1 MHFKL
6 TIANKLSHRPQI
18 SRVLENIWNLEMQT
32 RLSISLYSSTSFRIQ
47 HGFLLQFDYWPLL
60 NRSSSLSEIQVNWN
74 NCQIKFTLESL
85 LILVLFLFNS
95 RSKYTGLKIKQ
106 PNFTDDFFKNCML
119 QLMILFPFFFKF
131 LNGLWFT
138 NKQFGSTGFSVG
150 LLVYL
155 GSSPWSLYDSSQAEW
170 L

>member
-32 RLSISLYSSTSFRIQ
+32 RLSISLYSSKSFRMQ
-47 HGFLLQFDYWPLL
+47 HGFLLQFDYWPLP

-106 PNFTDDFFKNCML
+106 PSFTDDFLKNNN
-119 QLMILFPFFFKF
+119 FAAAHDSVSFFLKF
-131 LNGLWFT
+131 LMDSDL
-138 NKQFGSTGFSVG
+138 QISSLAALVSV
-150 LLVYL
+150 
-155 GSSPWSLYDSSQAEW
+155 
-170 L
+170 